1 VALRHELSAEDGLVQ
16 QAGLLPNPSLSV
28 ERVDTRRATRETTV
42 LLSQPLELGGQRAA
56 RVQAA
61 QRGREGVAAL
71 LAQRRAEVR
80 AATAAAWF
88 AVLAAQQQL
97 ALAQQAGELAQRAA
111 STTGRRWRP
120 ARCRRWSRRAQ
131 VAASTVQ
138 LELIRAQA
146 ALATAR
152 VRLAAQW
159 GNPAPRFER
168 AAGAEDAAGEAGG
181 LAACPSCRRWRR
193 SAPCWR
199 RRRACRWRRPNWRG
213 VRRWQ
218 VERSRR
224 VPEVALTV
232 GSKRS
237 EELGRSQAVLGLSL
251 PLPLFD
257 RNQGAELAA
266 LRRVEQARDGGG
278 DRRAAGGGTGAGA
291 RRVRGGAG
299 ASPGLAGRDF
309 ARRAQRQRRQAPASS
324 TASSA
329 SSMCWTRSARCC
341 RRSRTTSPRWPTRT
355 ARRPSSTA
363 FSEQHM
369 SKTDPHHRRHGS
381 HRAAAG
387 GAHPQ
392 ATHRRGPDEAGHA
405 DEAKAAPAPAAA
417 RAPEQVVLSAAQIA
431 AAGIVVAPA
440 PAPVS
445 TILALPGEIR
455 FNEDRTAHVVPK
467 LAGVVTAV
475 HAQLGQ
481 AVRRGQL
488 LAVVAS
494 SALSEQRSELL
505 AAQKRLA
512 LARTTLERERQLW
525 QDKISAEQDY
535 LHAKQAHAEAELA
548 VQNARQKLSAL
559 GAGAAAARN

>member
-1 VALRHELSAEDGLVQ
+1 MYKFILPLWLAAWPACAQAGVEPPGPLTLPAALALAQRAHPELVALRHELSAEDGLVQ

-111 STTGRRWRP
+111 SATGRRVAAGKVSP
-120 ARCRRWSRRAQ
+120 VEQTRAQ

-181 LAACPSCRRWRR
+181 LAALPELPPLAAQRALLAQAPGVQVAQAELARRQ
-193 SAPCWR
+193 AL
-199 RRRACRWRRPNWRG
+199 A
-213 VRRWQ
+213 Q

-266 LRRVEQARDGGG
+266 LRRVEQARDEV
-278 DRRAAGGGTGAGA
+278 AATAA
-291 RRVRGGAG
+291 RLEVE
-299 ASPGLAGRDF
+299 LVQ
-309 ARRAQRQRRQAPASS
+309 AR
-324 TASSA
+324 
-329 SSMCWTRSARCC
+329 
-341 RRSRTTSPRWPTRT
+341 
-355 ARRPSSTA
+355 
-363 FSEQHM
+363 E
-369 SKTDPHHRRHGS
+369 
-381 HRAAAG
+381 
-387 GAHPQ
+387 
-392 ATHRRGPDEAGHA
+392 EY
-405 DEAKAAPAPAAA
+405 AAA
-417 RAPEQVVLSAAQIA
+417 RAQALALQDEILPGARSAYA
-431 AAGIVVAPA
+431 AAGTGFEHGKFGFLDVLDAQRTLLQA
-440 PAPVS
+440 QS
-445 TILALPGEIR
+445 HYLTTLA
-455 FNEDRTAHVVPK
+455 DAHR
-467 LAGVVTAV
+467 A
-475 HAQLGQ
+475 Q
-481 AVRRGQL
+481 AVIDR
-488 LAVVAS
+488 
-494 SALSEQRSELL
+494 
-505 AAQKRLA
+505 
-512 LARTTLERERQLW
+512 
-525 QDKISAEQDY
+525 I
-535 LHAKQAHAEAELA
+535 
-548 VQNARQKLSAL
+548 L
-559 GAGAAAARN
+559 GAAHE